1 MPHPSIRP
9 SGCPIEIVAHRGASI
24 EAPENTL
31 ASVELAWQIGADAV
45 EIDVQLSR
53 NGHLAVIHDAT
64 LARTTGID
72 SKVRDLDMSELCSID
87 AGSWRAEKWRGE
99 TIAELTQI
107 LATIPAGRRLFV
119 ELKDGDDPGTH
130 SAIVSA
136 LQRDLANQDCSS
148 TSVVLISFY
157 PALLRTVKQSLPDIE
172 AFLVV
177 EQTLD
182 TPEPDNHV
190 SGIALWKPSIDE
202 IIDVALS
209 SGFDG
214 VDLQNTAALTRR
226 SIAAIHQANLAS
238 CVWTVN
244 SVDDARRLAESGT
257 SSLTTDDPRTMI
269 EALGIS
275 DSA

>member
-9 SGCPIEIVAHRGASI
+9 SGCPIEIIAHRGASI

-31 ASVELAWQIGADAV
+31 ASVELAWQIGSDTV
-45 EIDVQLSR
+45 EIDVQRSR
-53 NGHLAVIHDAT
+53 DGHLAVIHDAT
-64 LARTTGID
+64 LERTAGID

-87 AGSWRAEKWRGE
+87 VGSWKGDEWRDE
-99 TIAELTQI
+99 TIAELSQI
-107 LATIPAGRRLFV
+107 LATIPTGRRLFV
-119 ELKDGDDPGTH
+119 ELKGGDETATH

-136 LQRDLANQDCSS
+136 LQRDLANEDCSP

-157 PALLRTVKQSLPDIE
+157 PALLRTVKQSLPDFD

-177 EQTLD
+177 QQTPD
-182 TPEPDNHV
+182 TSKADDRV
-190 SGIALWKPSIDE
+190 SDIAQWKPSIDE

-214 VDLQNTAALTRR
+214 VDLQNTAAITSD

-244 SVDDARRLAESGT
+244 SVDDARRLAESGM
-257 SSLTTDDPRTMI
+257 SSLTTDNPRTMI
-269 EALGIS
+269 AALKN
-275 DSA
+275 

>member
-31 ASVELAWQIGADAV
+31 ASVELAWQIGSDAV

-53 NGHLAVIHDAT
+53 DGHLAVIHDPT
-64 LARTTGID
+64 LERTAGIY
-72 SKVRDLDMSELCSID
+72 SKVRDLDMSELYSINV
-87 AGSWRAEKWRGE
+87 GSWKGDEWRDE
-99 TIAELTQI
+99 TIAELSQI
-107 LATIPAGRRLFV
+107 LTTIPTGRRLFV
-119 ELKDGDDPGTH
+119 ELKGGDDPTTH

-136 LQRDLANQDCSS
+136 LQRDLANIDCSP

-157 PALLRTVKQSLPDIE
+157 PALLRTVKQSLPDFD

-177 EQTLD
+177 QQTPD
-182 TPEPDNHV
+182 TSKADDRV
-190 SGIALWKPSIDE
+190 SDIAQWKPSIDE

-209 SGFDG
+209 SSFDG
-214 VDLQNTAALTRR
+214 IDLQNTAALTSD
-226 SIAAIHQANLAS
+226 SIAVIHQANLAS

-244 SVDDARRLAESGT
+244 SVDDARRLAESGM
-257 SSLTTDDPRTMI
+257 SSLTTDDVRTMI